1 MAYNVLKGVV
11 EGSVDQ
17 HGDQEIGGVKVFKNT
32 ISASVFYDTDAQ
44 SPCATMKDVALVTLH
59 GTTKNSILTLTGDKT
74 VTANYNLTFEDGIL
88 GTKEVHATSFKGSAD
103 GLYGIRADK
112 IVGTVN
118 AENISH
124 GPGLKNIRG
133 HLQVSVAEGLSAGDD
148 GIEIVTG
155 PETGFSIVGGKLS
168 VNAERAAQIN
178 TSGQNLSD
186 ADLLL
191 VTDTSRGTLHST
203 TLANLYDGY
212 LKIKTPQ
219 PTGKNGSVQLKSSDG
234 FQSSDRLE
242 YDTSTN
248 TLKVEG
254 KIKTST
260 VHIEEALRTSGAVYG
275 NIVRASSEIYEVTE
289 HDYTIL
295 CDSYDNP
302 VIIMLP
308 PACNN
313 TGRIINIKKAN
324 TDKYNIRSNPVAIK
338 VKEGNIDLKNNIIL
352 KTNYSSRTLQS
363 DGENWWIIS
372 AKGT

>member
-44 SPCATMKDVALVTLH
+44 SPCATMKDVAITDLK
-59 GTTKNSILTLTGDKT
+59 GTTVGAIITCAGPSSAQANHDLIFREGVLSTKDIHARHFAGSGDGLINLKAENLTGK
-74 VTANYNLTFEDGIL
+74 V
-88 GTKEVHATSFKGSAD
+88 K
-103 GLYGIRADK
+103 
-112 IVGTVN
+112 
-118 AENISH
+118 AENISF

-133 HLQVSVAEGLSAGDD
+133 HVQANVGEGLNIGD
-148 GIEIVTG
+148 GGVEISMG
-155 PETGFSIVGGKLS
+155 SETGLSIINGKLS
-168 VNAERAAQIN
+168 VNAEKASQIN

-219 PTGKNGSVQLKSSDG
+219 PIGKLGSVQLKGPDG
-234 FQSSDRLE
+234 LQSSDKLTYE
-242 YDTSTN
+242 TPTN
-248 TLKVEG
+248 TLRVEG
-254 KIKTST
+254 KIKTTT
-260 VHIEEALRTSGAVYG
+260 VHIEESLRTSGAVYG
-275 NIVRASSEIYEVTE
+275 NITRASSELYEVTE
-289 HDYTIL
+289 QDYTIL

-302 VIIMLP
+302 VVVMLP

-313 TGRIINIKKAN
+313 TGRIINIRRR
-324 TDKYNIRSNPVAIK
+324 IP
-338 VKEGNIDLKNNIIL
+338 IDTTFVQIQ
-352 KTNYSSRTLQS
+352 LQ
-363 DGENWWIIS
+363 
-372 AKGT
+372 